1 MNPITAYALG
11 VLTGLILMGL
21 AAWAT
26 WPVEIKTDELVTPPY
41 RRNWRDHDPHED
53 ASIG

>member
-26 WPVEIKTDELVTPPY
+26 WPVEIKAIDQPN
-41 RRNWRDHDPHED
+41 RRVWRDRDPHED
-53 ASIG
+53 ASVG